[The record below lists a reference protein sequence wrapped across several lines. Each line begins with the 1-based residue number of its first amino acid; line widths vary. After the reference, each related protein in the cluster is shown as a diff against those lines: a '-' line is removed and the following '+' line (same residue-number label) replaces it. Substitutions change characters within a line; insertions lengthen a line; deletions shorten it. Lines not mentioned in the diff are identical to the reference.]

1 MTQGLADFLEVLTD
15 TSKTAVMGILL
26 ILATI
31 FRIRGY
37 VDGQGFVD
45 LVRTTTVA
53 YFGTASVIHFTTMVK
68 DHLAGKL
75 EELKNQGKASS

>member
-15 TSKTAVMGILL
+15 TSKTVVMAILL

-31 FRIRGY
+31 FRIKGY

-45 LVRTTTVA
+45 LVRTTTIA
-53 YFGTASVIHFTTMVK
+53 YFSTATVVHFTSMVK
-68 DHLAGKL
+68 DHLSSKL
-75 EELKNQGKASS
+75 EELKNQGKTS